1 MLVRGSE
8 ARRRERGR
16 RLAVRLGAV
25 LACVSGCH
33 GSRPALPVPQPV
45 REFTVPWEN
54 AFPSDAAVDAG
65 GRVWFTDRLTHVIG
79 RFDPETQEF
88 TSFPTPTPKSAP
100 YGMVAG
106 PDGGLWFA
114 ESQASRLGRI
124 DPADAGITEYV
135 LRGVSGGPHL
145 LARAGGRLWFTAREG
160 RAWGWYDP
168 ESGESRVYP
177 GPEGFGPY
185 GIAASSD
192 GSIWIGGQPGWMLV
206 RIDAGSDTATI
217 LELEAANPPGT
228 ERWLGTLPDSLRERQ
243 ERQLRRQGQ
252 SRRIAADGDGG
263 VWLTDFRRGRIVR
276 YDSRTGGERSYA
288 SLSGSSEPYGI
299 AVSRTG
305 VVWYSETRTRSVV
318 ALDPSTG
325 ERRSFALA
333 SANAMVRQIVLD
345 EVRGRVWLPMS
356 DAGKLGLIE
365 RAR

>member
-1 MLVRGSE
+1 M
-8 ARRRERGR
+8 AAKGR
-16 RLAVRLGAV
+16 VPVALGCV
-25 LACVSGCH
+25 LFCAGGCH
-33 GSRPALPVPQPV
+33 TGGPRLPVPEPV

-79 RFDPETQEF
+79 RFDPETREF
-88 TSFPTPTPKSAP
+88 ASFPTPTPRSAP

-114 ESQASRLGRI
+114 ESQAGRLGRV
-124 DPADAGITEYV
+124 DPADGVIREYV
-135 LRGVSGGPHL
+135 LRGVSGGPQL
-145 LARAGGRLWFTAREG
+145 LARAGGRLWFTVREG

-168 ESGESRVYP
+168 ESGEVVVYP

-206 RIDAGSDTATI
+206 RVDGGRGTATI
-217 LELEAANPPGT
+217 LELESEIGPGT
-228 ERWLGTLPDSLRERQ
+228 ERWLATLPDSLRERQ
-243 ERQLRRQGQ
+243 ERRLRRQGQ
-252 SRRIAADGDGG
+252 SRRIAVDGDGG
-263 VWLTDFRRGRIVR
+263 VWLTDFQRSRVVR
-276 YDSRTGGERSYA
+276 YDPRTGGERAYA
-288 SLSGSSEPYGI
+288 SLSGSSGPYGI

-305 VVWYSETRTRSVV
+305 LVWYSETGTRTVV

-325 ERRSFALA
+325 ERRSFPLA
-333 SANAMVRQIVLD
+333 SPKSMVRQIVLD

-365 RAR
+365 LAR